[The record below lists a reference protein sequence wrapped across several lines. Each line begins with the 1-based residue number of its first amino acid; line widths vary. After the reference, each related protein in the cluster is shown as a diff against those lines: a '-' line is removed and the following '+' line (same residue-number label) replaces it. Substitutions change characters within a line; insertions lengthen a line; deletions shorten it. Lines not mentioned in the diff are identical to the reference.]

1 MNPTKQYLVPAF
13 MIVEA
18 ESAERADMIACA
30 VAETMN
36 NLPHGHGYASLR
48 LDEGMDT
55 IEQPADFPGESLL
68 QLPGVDSPT
77 AGAEILATLEVLYAA
92 YARKVI
98 RKDGSG
104 SIEMDFPRENE
115 MHLALHGLRAAIA
128 TLKVSAA

>member
-1 MNPTKQYLVPAF
+1 MNPTKQYIVPAF

-36 NLPHGHGYASLR
+36 NLPHGHGYARLR

-55 IEQPADFPGESLL
+55 IEQPDDFLGESLL

-77 AGAEILATLEVLYAA
+77 VGAEILAAMRRILAGLERAHPDTGWGLDLEIELAQDVIAKLEGAA
-92 YARKVI
+92 
-98 RKDGSG
+98 S
-104 SIEMDFPRENE
+104 
-115 MHLALHGLRAAIA
+115 
-128 TLKVSAA
+128 